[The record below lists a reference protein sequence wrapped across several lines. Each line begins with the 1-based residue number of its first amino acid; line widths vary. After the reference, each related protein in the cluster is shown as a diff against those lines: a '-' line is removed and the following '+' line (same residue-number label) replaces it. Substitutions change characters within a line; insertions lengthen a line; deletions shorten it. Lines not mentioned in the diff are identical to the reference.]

1 MAKASDRYDVIFQN
15 LSDAGCDLE
24 TSERCT
30 ELILAGKCEQALA
43 LIRFRKKRL
52 LEEIHKNQK
61 QVDSLDFLVYTLG
74 KSEGKS
80 TYQSKKGR

>member
-43 LIRFRKKRL
+43 LIKSMKKRL
-52 LEEIHKNQK
+52 LEELHQNQK
-61 QVDSLDFLVYTLG
+61 RVDNLDFLVY
-74 KSEGKS
+74 KI
-80 TYQSKKGR
+80 GRV